1 MRVSI
6 DDSILTDIGDAI
18 REKKD
23 TTDKYAPQN
32 MAAAISSIAGIV
44 PTGTIPIT
52 SNNTYDVTN
61 YATASVNVQADFT
74 QYYNASLG
82 AGSNGNYS
90 GLDNCIKELP
100 DNYFVPSGSS
110 LEFTFYNTIGLTKA
124 PMFSLS
130 GVTSIRRMFQ
140 GCTSLLSVPQY
151 DTSNVTNFEGLFLNC
166 QALTTVPVL
175 NLSSATNLQYMFTSC
190 VALSDESINNILA
203 SLTGATS
210 YSGTKTLAYLGFTT
224 YIATAQEI
232 EAMSNYNDFVAA
244 GWSIGY

>member
-1 MRVSI
+1 MRLSI
-6 DDSILTDIGDAI
+6 NSEILTDIADAI
-18 REKKD
+18 RVKKE
-23 TTDKYAPQN
+23 TTDKYYPQN
-32 MAAAISSIAGIV
+32 MASAISSIEGIV
-44 PTGTIPIT
+44 PTGTLPIT

-61 YATASVNVQADFT
+61 YAYADVNVQADLTPYFKI
-74 QYYNASLG
+74 SLG

-100 DNYFVPSGSS
+100 DNYFIPSGSS
-110 LEFTFYNTIGLTKA
+110 LEFTFYNTVGLTKA

-130 GVTSIRRMFQ
+130 GVTSIKRMFM
-140 GCTSLLSVPQY
+140 GCSSLVSVPQY

-166 QALTTVPVL
+166 SALTTVPVL
-175 NLSSATNLQYMFTSC
+175 NLSSATNLQYMFYSC
-190 VALSDESINNILA
+190 VALSDDSINNILA

-210 YSGTKTLAYLGFTT
+210 YTGTKTLAYLGFST
-224 YIATAQEI
+224 YTATAQEI